1 MFRTSVMIAVLAGTA
16 ALQAQPAF
24 RSSVDLVTVP
34 VTVTA
39 REQAWRVGELGPA
52 DFRIFEDGVPQELSL
67 VTHEPRALSICILL
81 DSSPSMAS
89 TRQRFAIRTVD
100 TLLGSLAPGDEATMV
115 FFASKPQIA
124 FPWTRGADVR
134 PVSWI
139 EWRLSLGTALID
151 AMKEGLRLIEQ
162 ASNPLPVIVVVSD
175 GGENASGTSLASLA
189 ATRRQSETMIY
200 GIHTDLPPSKFAPP
214 VNRAFTDFL
223 PELVSNSG
231 GTVYE
236 VKSAEAGEA
245 AARAFLEELRS
256 QYTLGY
262 VPKRPADGKYRTV
275 KVESTNRNLV
285 LRHRAGYLAAVRR

>member
-1 MFRTSVMIAVLAGTA
+1 MFRIPVLIAVLAGA
-16 ALQAQPAF
+16 EAGQAQPAF

-262 VPKRPADGKYRTV
+262 VPKRAADGKYRTV

>member
-1 MFRTSVMIAVLAGTA
+1 MIAVLAGTA

-115 FFASKPQIA
+115 FFASKPQLA

-262 VPKRPADGKYRTV
+262 VPKRAADGKYRTV

>member
-1 MFRTSVMIAVLAGTA
+1 MPRALVTVAVLATAA

-39 REQAWRVGELGPA
+39 REEAWRVGELGPA
-52 DFRIFEDGVPQELSL
+52 DFRVLEDGVPQELSL
-67 VTHEPRALSICILL
+67 VSHEPRPLSICILL

-100 TLLGSLAPGDEATMV
+100 TLLASLAPEDEATMV
-115 FFASKPQIA
+115 FFASKPRMA
-124 FPWTRGADVR
+124 FPWTRAADLR

-162 ASNPLPVIVVVSD
+162 ARNPLPVIVVISD

-214 VNRAFTDFL
+214 VNRAFSDFL
-223 PELVSNSG
+223 PDLVGNSG
-231 GTVYE
+231 GTVYQ
-236 VKSAEAGEA
+236 VKSPEAGEA

-262 VPKRPADGKYRTV
+262 VPKRAADGKYRTL
-275 KVESTNRNLV
+275 KVESTNKNV
-285 LRHRAGYLAAVRR
+285 VIRHRAGYLASVK